1 MRYVAPIAECVELE
15 NVNVILA
22 SAEAEETTVAG
33 NEGGGAND
41 GEWD

>member
-22 SAEAEETTVAG
+22 SAEVTTEETLPV
-33 NEGGGAND
+33 GGDD
-41 GEWD
+41 GEWS